1 MLPEFILFITCE
13 LSNMIWI
20 KDDIYCSIWNKIRF
34 MFMFMSI
41 IFFKH
46 YKCYSISKMSAHI
59 LTANPNTEKIKNII
73 MVVDP

>member
-1 MLPEFILFITCE
+1 
-13 LSNMIWI
+13 
-20 KDDIYCSIWNKIRF
+20 
-34 MFMFMSI
+34 MFKSR

-59 LTANPNTEKIKNII
+59 LTAEVDPNTERIKNII